1 MEIFVPAY
9 ITTVLEELY
18 NNGFEGYLV
27 GGCVRDA
34 MMGKT
39 PHDFDLTTNALPD
52 EMLSV
57 FKNYR
62 IIETG
67 IKHGTVTVVSEG
79 ENVEITTYRID
90 GEYLDNRRPES
101 VSYTRNIH
109 EDLSRRDFTVNALAY
124 SPKDGLVD
132 MFGGI
137 DDLASKIIRC
147 VGEADKRFNEDGL
160 RIMRAL
166 RFSSVLD
173 FDIEKDTSDSIHKNK
188 NLLKNI
194 SAERIYT
201 ELKKLVCGV
210 RAKEIAEKYS
220 DVFETVFPM
229 IANDIERFVANSKKT
244 CLLPADSSLRLASLL
259 FGFENSKVRK
269 FMNSLKPDNKSLFEV
284 SELNWLSQ
292 KELLCDKVFIRHLM
306 GKYDDDFIVKLSK
319 LKKVHC
325 SGFKYDEFIKC
336 YNTQK
341 ELNPCVTL
349 KSMKFTGSDLIA
361 LGVKRGPVIGD
372 IMNKLLELVISDQ
385 CENDFEKLKV
395 FAKKLIMENAN
406 EN

>member
-1 MEIFVPAY
+1 MNMYVPDY
-9 ITTVLEELY
+9 ISDVLNILY

-27 GGCVRDA
+27 GGCVRDV

-39 PHDFDLTTNALPD
+39 PHDFDLTTNALPK

-57 FKNYR
+57 FSSYR

-67 IKHGTVTVVSEG
+67 IKHGTVTVVSNG

-90 GEYLDNRRPES
+90 GKYLDNRRPEE
-101 VSYTRNIH
+101 VTFTRNLH

-132 MFGGI
+132 IFGGMT
-137 DDLASKIIRC
+137 DLENRVIRC
-147 VGEADKRFNEDGL
+147 VGDADKRFNEDGL

-173 FDIEKDTSDSIHKNK
+173 FDIEDETAKSIHRNK
-188 NLLKNI
+188 DLLKNI

-201 ELKKLVCGV
+201 ELKKLVCGK
-210 RAKEIAEKYS
+210 RAKSIIREYT

-229 IANDIERFVANSKKT
+229 ISDYVDKFVANAEKT
-244 CLLPADSSLRLASLL
+244 DYLSQNPSLRLASLL
-259 FGFENSKVRK
+259 FGFDNAVVRK
-269 FMNSLKPDNKSLFEV
+269 FMNSLKSDNKSLFEV
-284 SELNWLSQ
+284 SELNLMSRQ
-292 KELLCDKVFIRHLM
+292 SIGCDKVSVRHLM
-306 GKYDDDFIVKLSK
+306 GKYDSQFIEMLSE
-319 LKKVHC
+319 LKKAYC
-325 SGFKYDEFIKC
+325 NDFDYDEFMHC
-336 YNTQK
+336 YNAQK
-341 ELNPCVTL
+341 EQNPCVSL
-349 KSMKFTGSDLIA
+349 KTMNFTGSDLIS
-361 LGVKRGPVIGD
+361 LGIERGPVIGD

-385 CENDFEKLKV
+385 CENDFEKLKTH
-395 FAKKLIMENAN
+395 AKKLIAENKN

>member
-1 MEIFVPAY
+1 MDFSIPAY
-9 ITTVLEELY
+9 IMTVLDELY
-18 NNGFEGYLV
+18 NNNFEGYLV

-34 MMGKT
+34 MMGKI

-57 FKNYR
+57 FKYYR

-67 IKHGTVTVVSEG
+67 IKHGTVTVVSAG

-90 GEYLDNRRPES
+90 GEYLDNRRPET

-137 DDLASKIIRC
+137 DDLYEKVIRC
-147 VGEADKRFNEDGL
+147 VGDADKRFNEDGL

-173 FDIEKDTSDSIHKNK
+173 FDIENETCESIHRNK

-201 ELKKLVCGV
+201 ELKKLVCGTK
-210 RAKEIAEKYS
+210 AKKIITEYA

-229 IANDIERFVANSKKT
+229 ISTDIEKFVAN
-244 CLLPADSSLRLASLL
+244 ADKVESVSANPSLRLASLL
-259 FGFENSKVRK
+259 FGFENSTVRK
-269 FMNSLKPDNKSLFEV
+269 FMNSLKPDNKSLFKV
-284 SELNWLSQ
+284 SELNIMSQ
-292 KELLCDKVFIRHLM
+292 KEILCDKVFIRHLM
-306 GKYDDDFIVKLSK
+306 GKYDEKFIEMLAE

-325 SGFKYDEFIKC
+325 PDFEYNKFIKV
-336 YNTQK
+336 YNSQK
-341 ELNPCVTL
+341 EFNPCVSL
-349 KSMKFTGSDLIA
+349 KDMNFTGSDLIA
-361 LGVKRGPVIGD
+361 LGVKRGPVIGE

-385 CENDFEKLKV
+385 CENEFESLKLY
-395 FAKKLIMENAN
+395 AQKLITENTN